1 MKTKILIFGGTGLL
15 GTNLVYYLKENFEIF
30 LNFNEKKFFSK
41 HAKYIKVINS
51 KDINIREIKKKSQ
64 KLTQK

>member
-1 MKTKILIFGGTGLL
+1 MKK
-15 GTNLVYYLKENFEIF
+15 NF
-30 LNFNEKKFFSK
+30 FFK

-51 KDINIREIKKKSQ
+51 KDINIREIEKKSQ